1 LKEITMPL
9 PPSGKTVWPP
19 VQFHE
24 PFADMDVW
32 RAWYSGDTSH
42 LALVYGGPG
51 AYTQNE
57 LARSFF
63 DLNRPSQFRGG
74 IVGGLARMFWGEPI
88 TPGQPAAKL
97 HVPIAA
103 DIAELSANLLW
114 SDIPT
119 VTVDADSTEGS
130 SALVGTQDQIKR
142 YLDDCGHSTLREAA
156 EMAAALS
163 GVYVRV
169 VWDTSL
175 RPRPW
180 MDVLSPDA
188 VVPEWR
194 WGMLAA
200 ATVWRELEPLHDST
214 EVWRLLERHEPGS
227 IEYGLYRGDADTL
240 GMLMALDDHPE
251 TQELVGRVNEQSI
264 VETGIKRLLVTYMPN
279 VGPNR
284 CWDHLPDAKP
294 FGRSDF
300 AGIEPLMG
308 SLDEAWTSWLRDLR
322 LGKARLVVPQSMLET
337 DGPGSGGMFDLDR
350 EVLLELNMLDD
361 GAGAAA
367 IKDVQFA
374 IRVEEHERTCAA
386 LRGQILSSAGYSA
399 QSFGDEGNVAVT
411 ATEVAAREKQ
421 SLTTRGLKLLYQRP
435 ALLEILTTMLWV
447 DAVNCGAKD
456 VDPTVELTASWP
468 QAVQPDPEA
477 TARTLSFL
485 ETAGAISTWMKVKTL
500 HPEWDDDEVAEEVAR
515 IRDDKAAASPIP
527 AGDPFGTAGGQGDGQ
542 DGEDPEYGEGEPA
555 DGGEPQD
562 GQEPDAKPGQQ
573 KAA

>member
-1 LKEITMPL
+1 MPL
-9 PPSGKTVWPP
+9 PPSGKTPWPP
-19 VQFHE
+19 TQFAE

-42 LALVYGGPG
+42 LAQVYGGPG
-51 AYTQNE
+51 AYAQNP
-57 LARSFF
+57 LAREFF

-119 VTVDADSTEGS
+119 VTVDTDSTDGAS
-130 SALVGTQDQIKR
+130 SLVATQDQIKR
-142 YLDDCGHSTLREAA
+142 YLDDYGHSTLREAA
-156 EMAAALS
+156 ETAAALS

-169 VWDTSL
+169 VWDVRL

-180 MDVLSPDA
+180 MDVLFPDA

-200 ATVWRELEPLHDST
+200 ATVWRELEPLHGAS

-251 TQELVGRVNEQSI
+251 TQELVGRVRDGG
-264 VETGIKRLLVTYMPN
+264 VVYTGINRLLIAYMPN

-284 CWDHLPDAKP
+284 AWDRVPEAKP

-300 AGIEPLMG
+300 AGVEPLMG
-308 SLDEAWTSWLRDLR
+308 SLDEAWTSWMRDLR

-350 EVLLELNMLDD
+350 EVLLELNMLDE
-361 GAGAAA
+361 GAGAAS

-374 IRVEEHERTCAA
+374 IRVEEHERTCNA

-421 SLTTRGLKLLYQRP
+421 SLTTRGLKILYQRP
-435 ALLEILTTMLWV
+435 ALLEVLTTMLYV
-447 DAVNCGAKD
+447 DAVHCGAKD
-456 VDPTVELTASWP
+456 LDPTVELTASWP

-485 ETAGAISTWMKVKTL
+485 DSAGAISTYMKVKVRN
-500 HPEWDDDEVAEEVAR
+500 PEWDEEEVQEEVAR
-515 IRDDKAAASPIP
+515 IREDRAASNPIP
-527 AGDPFGTAGGQGDGQ
+527 AGDPFGTGGEPGDE
-542 DGEDPEYGEGEPA
+542 DGEEPA
-555 DGGEPQD
+555 DDQEEEEP
-562 GQEPDAKPGQQ
+562 EESE
-573 KAA
+573 AA